1 MTASADGKTD
11 IIVSK
16 KLIGLAVF
24 LELFVVV
31 ASLTG
36 AWLFAEKYSDG
47 DQGTKIMMM
56 LAPIGYAVVE
66 LSRVPLAYAA
76 RVQTSWILRLIAI
89 IAVIAA
95 AGVTVKSMSQLGE
108 IMFRPR
114 LHDVQIAATEL
125 QGAKDQLDQ
134 KQKER
139 ERATENIVL
148 AQQAYEAANE
158 RVKSATDA
166 LKDSKPI
173 CSPTS
178 GVTRDGRP
186 YRGQTC
192 APDKALPMKQKEA
205 EVAAAALIVA
215 RDDLNKAKATRDA
228 IDLDSYKNRIQSLD
242 KTFRRAVMDSQLH
255 SFTAMAYGKDPL
267 LVTDG
272 EVSAFLRI
280 FVFVPAILVSIVATL
295 LALTAVTRVKREP
308 PIYIPDEAGAFLLG
322 PYTEKLVS
330 ATASAVQKDVDEAV
344 ARALKAAERKAAPPV
359 VEETKPE
366 PVVAPAPAETVEAP
380 VAPAAVQT
388 VKPVEEKPPVVEEK
402 VEEKA
407 EEKDEG
413 IDRMEAPIAYSI
425 VEPVEEAKAE
435 EAKTEEPTEDKAE
448 PDYPMPPPLPKRF
461 QAEADDATPAKPLLT
476 VVKK

>member
-1 MTASADGKTD
+1 MAATADAKSD

-16 KLIGLAVF
+16 KLIALAFF
-24 LELFVVV
+24 LEFFVVV
-31 ASLTG
+31 ASLVG
-36 AWLFAEKYSDG
+36 AWLFAEKYGDG
-47 DQGTKIMMM
+47 DLRTQIMMM

-76 RVQTSWILRLIAI
+76 RVQTSWILRFVAV

-139 ERATENIVL
+139 ERATENVKL
-148 AQQAYEAANE
+148 AQEAYEAANV
-158 RVKSATDA
+158 RVANASDA
-166 LKDSKPI
+166 LKESKPI
-173 CSPTS
+173 CSPTR

-186 YRGQTC
+186 YQGQTC
-192 APDKALPMKQKEA
+192 APDRALPIKQEEA
-205 EVAAAALIVA
+205 KNAGAALIVA
-215 RDDLNKAKATRDA
+215 NEERKKAIAARDA
-228 IDLDSYKNRIQSLD
+228 IDLDTFKNKVQEQD
-242 KTFRRAVMDSQLH
+242 KIHRRAVMESQLH

-267 LVTDG
+267 HVTDG

-295 LALTAVTRVKREP
+295 LALTAVTRVRREP
-308 PIYIPDEAGAFLLG
+308 PIYIPDEAGAYLLG

-330 ATASAVQKDVDEAV
+330 ATANAIQKDVDDAV
-344 ARALKAAERKAAPPV
+344 ARALQAAERNRRP
-359 VEETKPE
+359 VEEPKTE
-366 PVVAPAPAETVEAP
+366 PVAAASAPSSEVAESAAQAVAEAVAEKPEAP
-380 VAPAAVQT
+380 VES
-388 VKPVEEKPPVVEEK
+388 KDEEKTEAQADEQAEEK
-402 VEEKA
+402 VE
-407 EEKDEG
+407 
-413 IDRMEAPIAYSI
+413 ITPVAYSV
-425 VEPVEEAKAE
+425 VEPV
-435 EAKTEEPTEDKAE
+435 AE
-448 PDYPMPPPLPKRF
+448 PEAMDEKSEQPELPMPPPLPKRV
-461 QAEADDATPAKPLLT
+461 QAEAEDIAPVKPVLT